1 MIDRIGMKR
10 PNDTHVICASGCKL
24 RPDLGDHLP
33 TLPPR
38 LKWMLR
44 RKAIELL
51 TLKLSDLLSLR
62 NRLRHCL
69 TMHLS
74 QLGLVIK
81 RLQVGHSTG
90 HVQPNDPLGFRRMV
104 QWLQDPARSRLRIG
118 IGSKYRRVPEGLRKH
133 RSECHRPDPHTFSLK
148 KSSAVNPIL
157 NSIHGLLFLSLSK
170 RILDQREK
178 NLIYSQAASTP
189 KLCASMLCL
198 SMLCLSIL
206 YLSIP
211 CDRFMQI
218 KHNPRDAG
226 PSR

>member
-1 MIDRIGMKR
+1 
-10 PNDTHVICASGCKL
+10 
-24 RPDLGDHLP
+24 
-33 TLPPR
+33 
-38 LKWMLR
+38 MLR

-69 TMHLS
+69 AMHLS

-118 IGSKYRRVPEGLRKH
+118 IGSKYRSVPKGLRKH
-133 RSECHRPDPHTFSLK
+133 RSECHRPDPDTFSLK

-178 NLIYSQAASTP
+178 NLIYVQTASTP
-189 KLCASMLCL
+189 KLCALKRCS
-198 SMLCLSIL
+198 
-206 YLSIP
+206 
-211 CDRFMQI
+211 
-218 KHNPRDAG
+218 
-226 PSR
+226 